1 MHGNAMSL
9 MTEFCKKYSDKIK
22 DSKVLEVGS
31 QNING
36 TFKTLFGEC
45 GEYVGI
51 DIFGGLCPYDC
62 WRILPDGM
70 HVLFEGSG
78 MHAQDCR
85 INCED
90 TIGVAIK

>member
-45 GEYVGI
+45 GEYVG
-51 DIFGGLCPYDC
+51 
-62 WRILPDGM
+62 M